1 MKAKRWWLFGW
12 PMPHFDRL
20 IGGGAGG
27 FTDPNPQPQT
37 KAQPQTTQPQPQTT
51 SYTISFKDFIAA
63 GEHIVQMSDDE
74 LREICRILKLDTSG
88 EHTELANRVLAH
100 SNLEALA
107 GAVTQVKAGN

>member
-37 KAQPQTTQPQPQTT
+37 T
-51 SYTISFKDFIAA
+51 SHTISFKDFIAA

-88 EHTELANRVLAH
+88 EHSELANRVLAH
-100 SNLEALA
+100 SDLEALA
-107 GAVTQVKAGN
+107 AAAHQAKAGN